1 MEAKSKRLFTNII
14 WNRRLVIAA
23 FLLPVFIITLAFISA
38 GIYPFGDQQ
47 IAVID
52 FYHQYLP
59 LIEELQYKLQHGESL
74 FYTWNGMGGCNFWN
88 IIAYQAASPLNIL
101 LIAVPAEYIME
112 GLTVLLIIRMG
123 LAGSFMFIFLR
134 EYCGRAGAATVG
146 FAVLYALNAYV
157 MAYYWNVMWIDAVVL
172 LPLCVMGLR
181 RLVNGGGGTLFAVT
195 LAVIVFS
202 NYYIAIMVCIFVM
215 TYYFAVYFEKKR
227 DGGFRA
233 FAGTSVKA
241 LAYSLMGLGMSA
253 VMLIP
258 TALSMRNSSAAESS
272 FPESWFLY
280 DDPLDILN
288 QLLPFSKLCY
298 LEGLPNIGCGM
309 FIVMMVP
316 FYYISR
322 RICLREKI
330 AATAYLVFLFF
341 SLNVNV
347 LDYIWHGF
355 HYPNQLPY
363 RYSFIVCFLLI
374 GMAYKAFCDIDRS
387 KIRHIWILLAAGLGY
402 YLIASKIMA
411 AVVDNKNTFF
421 YYGIALLL
429 IYCLLIVAL
438 KKDLLRK
445 RTFGYCLVIVIT
457 AELICTAVTD
467 IDIIGTTDRNTY
479 NENASEIE
487 KLVEYT
493 EKDFARTEIDDALTL
508 NEPARFHYK
517 GMSQFASSMN
527 SNTSE
532 LMERIGLEAA
542 PGGNRSKYNLTS
554 PVTNAMLNIKYI
566 IAKNTEIEDEDL
578 TLIKTEGNS
587 RLYQNRYALSI
598 GYMLPDSIRTW
609 DYTSVNPFDNLN
621 DYVRAATDNKCGD
634 VFIPVE
640 ISDFGGSEAEVS
652 RDGENYYRV
661 TAGDPAVAGSALF
674 NYKSGE
680 TQHYYL
686 FVEASDAEQIIVKK
700 QGESRDM
707 EVDENY
713 GSVIDIG
720 EVEKGKG
727 ITVSVQF
734 ETGRSGTVDIYMCSM
749 DRSEWDSAYGMISE
763 NMMEVTGS
771 SSTGLTGTVDVSESG
786 LFVTSIPYEEG
797 WTLKVDG
804 HTREI
809 VDLTGGVWI
818 SAALDEG
825 THEIELSFRPPGFI
839 AGLAVTILSVLAVIV
854 ATRRRELLRKLVS
867 RREGSDCNTR

>member
-1 MEAKSKRLFTNII
+1 MKTRSEKLFNHII
-14 WNRRLVIAA
+14 WNNRLVIAA
-23 FLLPVFIITLAFISA
+23 FILPVFIITLAFISA
-38 GIYPFGDQQ
+38 GVYPFGDQQ

-101 LIAVPAEYIME
+101 LIVIPAEYLME
-112 GLTVLLIIRMG
+112 GLTVLLIVRIG

-134 EYCGRAGAATVG
+134 EYCGRAGFATVG
-146 FAVLYALNAYV
+146 FAILYALNAYV
-157 MAYYWNVMWIDAVVL
+157 MAYYWNIMWMDAVVL

-181 RLVNGGGGTLFAVT
+181 RLVNGGGGALFAVT

-215 TYYFAVYFEKKR
+215 TYYLVVYFEKKR
-227 DGGFRA
+227 DGGFKA
-233 FAGTSVKA
+233 FACTSVKA

-253 VMLIP
+253 VMLVP
-258 TALSMRNSSAAESS
+258 TAVSMKNSSAAASS
-272 FPESWFLY
+272 FPDSWFLY

-309 FIVMMVP
+309 FIVIMVP
-316 FYYISR
+316 LYYISR
-322 RICLREKI
+322 EICLREKI

-347 LDYIWHGF
+347 LDYIWHGL

-374 GMAYKAFCDIDRS
+374 GMAYKAFCDID
-387 KIRHIWILLAAGLGY
+387 KAKVKYVWVLLAVGIGY
-402 YLIASKIMA
+402 YLIANKIMA
-411 AVVDNKNTFF
+411 AVVDDKDTFF
-421 YYGIALLL
+421 YYGIALLSL
-429 IYCLLIVAL
+429 YCFLIVVM
-438 KKDLLRK
+438 KKGLVSK
-445 RTFGYCLVIVIT
+445 RAFQYGLVIVIT
-457 AELICTAVTD
+457 AELICVTITD
-467 IDIIGTTDRNTY
+467 INIIGTTDRNTY
-479 NENASEIE
+479 NENAIEIE

-527 SNTSE
+527 RNTSE
-532 LMERIGLEAA
+532 LMERIGLEAS

-554 PVTNAMLNIKYI
+554 PVTNAMLDIKYI
-566 IAKNTEIEDEDL
+566 ISKNMEIDDDDL
-578 TLIKTEGNS
+578 TLIKKEGNS
-587 RLYQNRYALSI
+587 SLYENKYALSI
-598 GYMLPDSIRTW
+598 GYVLPDSIRTW
-609 DYTSVNPFDNLN
+609 DYTSINPFDNLN
-621 DYVRAATDNKCGD
+621 DYVRAATDNRCED
-634 VFIPVE
+634 VFAPVE
-640 ISDFGGSEAEVS
+640 ISNFDGSDADVS
-652 RDGENYYRV
+652 REGENYYRV
-661 TAGDPAVAGSALF
+661 TADDPALAGRALF
-674 NYKSGE
+674 NYRSAE

-686 FVEASDAEQIIVKK
+686 FVEASDADQILVKK

-720 EVEKGKG
+720 EVVEGEG
-727 ITVSVQF
+727 ITVDVQF
-734 ETGRSGTVDIYMCSM
+734 EIGKSGTVDIYVCSM
-749 DRSEWDSAYGMISE
+749 DRDEWDSAYDMISKD
-763 NMMEVTGS
+763 MLEVTSS
-771 SSTGLTGTVDVSESG
+771 SSTGFFGTVDVSESG
-786 LFVTSIPYEEG
+786 LFVTSVPYEEG

-804 HTREI
+804 HTKEI

-818 SAALDEG
+818 STALDEG
-825 THEIELSFRPPGFI
+825 VHEIELSFRPPGFI
-839 AGLAVTILSVLAVIV
+839 TGLILTILSALVVIG
-854 ATRRRELLRKLVS
+854 ATRKRALLQRLIS
-867 RREGSDCNTR
+867 RREGSDYNTR